1 MSEAPKEG
9 LADFLD
15 CMRQIAYDYEPADT
29 PAALA
34 AEADAV
40 VTGTIV
46 ALRPGQTYA
55 PAPNGGPDT
64 TTSVLEVKVDQ
75 VVAGGSAVVADGSV
89 YVEVSSFEHA
99 PCPATVPR
107 AYGVFFL
114 DDRTNQPYSE
124 TILDK
129 GAGRPAGAR
138 ITAPFVQGFLLENP
152 DGKLVSVWEPF
163 ETMPRAWR
171 GLDSVEDV
179 VAKLD

>member
-1 MSEAPKEG
+1 MRLQLLLGIVVALALAACTQVDRGLSEASKKG

-46 ALRPGQTYA
+46 ALRPGQSYA

-75 VVAGGSAVVADGSV
+75 VVAGDSAVVADGSV
-89 YVEVSSFEHA
+89 YVEVPTFEHP
-99 PCPATVPR
+99 PCPATFPR
-107 AYGVFFL
+107 AYGVFFV
-114 DDRTNQPYSE
+114 DDRTNESYSD

-129 GAGRPAGAR
+129 GAGRPARGSR
-138 ITAPFVQGFLLENP
+138 RHSFRGF
-152 DGKLVSVWEPF
+152 
-163 ETMPRAWR
+163 
-171 GLDSVEDV
+171 
-179 VAKLD
+179 